1 MKKKKIF
8 MYSVVLILVL
18 VSLIFIAIWF
28 DLNNLT
34 SRRISTNIEIVHLDD
49 LKDTYIESDSDFD
62 LYHFDKNK
70 IIFIC
75 FSLNNKSSYT
85 LRNVKLKYYSFDYR
99 FERIETNLHDGGEVI
114 VNPNFNDQYS
124 MPIVIHKN
132 IDENAFLKSLKY
144 EFDFMIFN
152 KSFSVTN

>member
-1 MKKKKIF
+1 MC
-8 MYSVVLILVL
+8 SVVLILVL
-18 VSLIFIAIWF
+18 VGLIFIAIRF

-49 LKDTYIESDSDFD
+49 LKDTYIELYSDMYD
-62 LYHFDKNK
+62 FDKNK
-70 IIFIC
+70 IIFIR
-75 FSLNNKSSYT
+75 FSLNNNSSYT

-99 FERIETNLHDGGEVI
+99 FERIEPYLEGVSDKEVI
-114 VNPNFNDQYS
+114 GNPNFNNQFEL
-124 MPIVIHKN
+124 PIVIHKN